1 MENFDVK
8 VWGNKIFN
16 IVNDI
21 FNNKLLFVILAILII
36 YFIAFVCT
44 SPCYQLQ
51 DDFLMRSL
59 IDGSFCVDGIHRDF
73 VMWQNILYCKFLKIL
88 YIHCKFIPWYD
99 VFTYFWLTLSATC
112 VLFTLH
118 KKNNLL
124 HNIVLF
130 ITVVGLFSVFF
141 IYPQFT
147 LTSGSLVIGATTL
160 FMYIINNDINF
171 KNSIFYSLLIFVML
185 IIASCIRFEC
195 LFFLVPI
202 AGFAILL
209 QVNKNNLKKCIITSI
224 LVMASLV
231 SSLGISKIHKNIV
244 LNTPEYKAMYDYHQL
259 RLDITERTFIYQ
271 NPDFI
276 RLWEKLEKNYDI
288 DKMLKTTGWTK
299 GAYRSF
305 INWWN
310 IGDEQLF
317 SIKKIEQVKYLM
329 GTNMGIQHKNGL
341 KLNLKFDDYEGVC
354 KYYFGA
360 TFILLLL
367 FPSKQATKKS
377 LLFIAFLMLYVAIVE
392 KFLKTLPPRVW
403 INLFTMM
410 LCTCYYY
417 IKLYSDK
424 ILTIDL
430 NKYFFTKKQTDY
442 KKIETTIWL
451 LLLCIFVSY
460 ISRPYYKYSK
470 VCTWRANI
478 RQEFNKFM
486 EQNFDNKHI
495 YLTDSFVNEIY
506 ATPFQKSYLRNYK
519 IIMIMPCF
527 SAIKKN
533 LVAYGIPLNETIKYI
548 VDSNNIYYFSIKN
561 GGYSTDSNKMA
572 LSQFMKDYYG
582 KEIAFVPT
590 NKDMK
595 YGVNT
600 FDIVTLTPFEEKVAK
615 NLDKIFGYRDI
626 EYLER
631 GY

>member
-1 MENFDVK
+1 MENFDARNF
-8 VWGNKIFN
+8 WNRFLEITN
-16 IVNDI
+16 EII
-21 FNNKLLFVILAILII
+21 NNKLWFILIAIFTI
-36 YFIAFVCT
+36 YFIAFVLT

-99 VFTYFWLTLSATC
+99 VFTYFWLTLSTGC
-112 VLFTLH
+112 TLLGLH
-118 KKNNLL
+118 KKGNTL

-130 ITVVGLFSVFF
+130 ITGICIFSVFF
-141 IYPQFT
+141 ITPQFT
-147 LTSGSLVIGATTL
+147 MTSGILVIGAMAL
-160 FMYIINNDINF
+160 CMYLLNNNT
-171 KNSIFYSLLIFVML
+171 NTRNTALLSLLVFLML
-185 IIASCIRFEC
+185 IISGCIRFESM
-195 LFFLVPI
+195 LSLVPI

-209 QVNKNNLKKCIITSI
+209 QANKNNLKKFIGICL
-224 LVMASLV
+224 LVMV
-231 SSLGISKIHKNIV
+231 SLGVSFGLTQIHKSIV
-244 LNTPEYKAMYDYHQL
+244 ANTPEYKATYDYHQL
-259 RLDITERTFIYQ
+259 RLDITERTVVYQ

-276 RLWEKLEKNYDI
+276 RLWENLEKTYDV
-288 DKMLKTTGWTK
+288 DTMLKPAGWTK
-299 GAYRSF
+299 GTYRVF
-305 INWWN
+305 ANWWN
-310 IGDEQLF
+310 IGDEQIFSSKKIKQVKSLMRGKT
-317 SIKKIEQVKYLM
+317 SIK
-329 GTNMGIQHKNGL
+329 HKKDF
-341 KLNLKFDDYEGVC
+341 KLSIKFDDYEGVV

-360 TFILLLL
+360 IFILLLL
-367 FPSKQATKKS
+367 FPAKQSIKKS
-377 LLFIAFLMLYVAIVE
+377 LLLIAFLLLYITIVE
-392 KFLKTLPPRVW
+392 LFLKTLPPRVW
-403 INLFTMM
+403 INMLTMM
-410 LCTCYYY
+410 VCVTYYY
-417 IKLYSDK
+417 IMLYSDK
-424 ILTIDL
+424 VFWLDVNKL
-430 NKYFFTKKQTDY
+430 NFTQ
-442 KKIETTIWL
+442 KIPNVKIIGGAVWL
-451 LLLCIFVSY
+451 VLLCILISY
-460 ISRPYYKYSK
+460 TSRPYYKYSK
-470 VCTWRANI
+470 TCSWRANI
-478 RQEFNKFM
+478 RNEMNKFM

-548 VDSNNIYYFSIKN
+548 VDSDNIYYFSIKN